1 VRRAPGCRFAPPV
14 ALGSAEAMSHPIH
27 PQRPPS
33 SSAEPP
39 LDGPAPHG
47 SGPAEP
53 APPRPAWPPWMAPV
67 ALAAAI
73 VFAAVGG
80 LIIDIPAVA
89 LGAKIRGSHVPPGLE
104 IADTAVQDLAFVVV
118 ACFVAGLGGRR
129 VYAWQ
134 FGLRPTSFWRA
145 ARIAVGTGLAF
156 LVFLLLW
163 SALIQTSKEKLLE
176 QLGTSESTL
185 LLVLSA
191 GLTCVI
197 APVCEEFLFR
207 GFIFGSLRN
216 WRGPWPAAILTGI
229 LFGGV
234 HAGSAP
240 AADLV
245 PLAVLGVL
253 LCWLYE
259 STGSLYPCIGL
270 HALNNSI
277 AFGSLEG
284 WSVLGVLA
292 LVIAALGSIG
302 LLALALIRSGV
313 ISRQPPVAGQDLL
326 AISAGG

>member
-1 VRRAPGCRFAPPV
+1 VRGVPACCFAPPL
-14 ALGSAEAMSHPIH
+14 ALGSVEAMSHPIH
-27 PQRPPS
+27 PASPTPG
-33 SSAEPP
+33 SAGPP
-39 LDGPAPHG
+39 LGGPAPG
-47 SGPAEP
+47 RSDAADPT
-53 APPRPAWPPWMAPV
+53 PPRPPWPPWMAPV
-67 ALAAAI
+67 ALVAAI
-73 VFAAVGG
+73 VFAAIGA

-118 ACFVAGLGGRR
+118 ACFVAQLGGRR
-129 VYAWQ
+129 VSAWQ
-134 FGLRPTSFWRA
+134 FGLRPTSPWRA
-145 ARIAVGTGLAF
+145 LGLVFGTALAF
-156 LVFLLLW
+156 LAFLLIW
-163 SALIQTSKEKLLE
+163 SALVHTSKEKLLE
-176 QLGTSESTL
+176 QLGTQESTL

-191 GLTCVI
+191 ALTCVI

-245 PLAVLGVL
+245 PLAMLGVL
-253 LCWLYE
+253 LCLLYE
-259 STGSLYPCIGL
+259 RTGSLYPCIGL

-302 LLALALIRSGV
+302 LLALALIRRGV
-313 ISRQPPVAGQDLL
+313 ISREPPVAGPDLL

>member
-1 VRRAPGCRFAPPV
+1 
-14 ALGSAEAMSHPIH
+14 MSHPLY
-27 PQRPPS
+27 PANQMPPPGEAP
-33 SSAEPP
+33 SAGEGPSAGELLPGGEP
-39 LDGPAPHG
+39 LSAGPAPDG
-47 SGPAEP
+47 RGDVESRVPQTS
-53 APPRPAWPPWMAPV
+53 WPPWMAPV
-67 ALAAAI
+67 ALVAAV

-80 LIIDIPAVA
+80 LVIDIPAVA

-104 IADTAVQDLAFVVV
+104 IADTAVQDVAFVFVACVV
-118 ACFVAGLGGRR
+118 ASLGGRR

-134 FGLRPTSFWRA
+134 FGLRPTSLWRA
-145 ARIAVGTGLAF
+145 VRLAVGAAIAF
-156 LVFLLLW
+156 LVFLLIW
-163 SALIQTSKEKLLE
+163 SAFVQTSKEKLLE

-216 WRGPWPAAILTGI
+216 WRGPWPAAVLTGI

-245 PLAVLGVL
+245 PLAVLGFA
-253 LCWLYE
+253 LCLLYE
-259 STGSLYPCIGL
+259 RTGSLYPCIAL

-284 WSVLGVLA
+284 WSVLGVLG
-292 LVIAALGSIG
+292 LVIASLGTIT

-313 ISRQPPVAGQDLL
+313 IPRRPPVAGRDLQP
-326 AISAGG
+326 ISAGG